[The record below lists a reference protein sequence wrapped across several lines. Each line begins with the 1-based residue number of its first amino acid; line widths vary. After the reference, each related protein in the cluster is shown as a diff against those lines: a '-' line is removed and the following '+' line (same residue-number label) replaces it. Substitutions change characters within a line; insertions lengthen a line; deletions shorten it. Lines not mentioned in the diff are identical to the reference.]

1 MILKYSIE
9 GEDMKKIVI
18 FILSCMFMALA
29 TPHYPNGIPNIGPLK
44 GGPTF
49 WGQDKDGN
57 YFDGVR
63 YGYSNK
69 INSSKYGSIE
79 LSINYTKYLNSMLK
93 KMENK
98 KSISISF
105 KEPVKKMTGE
115 IIIKS
120 LNSDGKIIVRN
131 YNGTVNNEKRII
143 YDSFFDFSGITEKS
157 EVTMEFLLENG
168 EKLSV
173 KIDGQILK
181 DLISLSEHFPESKNI
196 QGK

>member
-1 MILKYSIE
+1 
-9 GEDMKKIVI
+9 MKKIVI
-18 FILSCMFMALA
+18 FILSCMFLALA
-29 TPHYPNGIPNIGPLK
+29 TPYYPNGIPNIGPLK

-49 WGQDKDGN
+49 WGQDKEGN
-57 YFDGVR
+57 YFDGVK
-63 YGYSNK
+63 YGYNNK
-69 INSSKYGSIE
+69 ISSSKYGDIE

-98 KSISISF
+98 KSISMTF

-143 YDSFFDFSGITEKS
+143 YNSFFDFSEINEKS

-181 DLISLSEHFPESKNI
+181 DLISLSEYFPENKNT
-196 QGK
+196 QEK